1 MISHGQYL
9 AGSQRWGTGA
19 LLSVAMHLGI
29 AFVVLW
35 QTSNLTPLLM
45 PPAAVSVQ
53 LAPQFE
59 VTMLQPQLPV
69 GIQQQRQQDSSRQ
82 QTERSHQRPELAEAK
97 NGELQKQNETL
108 PATNVTPE
116 PPTRPKKR
124 ASTQLKAQ
132 AGNAQRNSQAA
143 PPQQTLAKQTAAP
156 VNSDS
161 AVTER
166 HRLNWQALVKG
177 KIISNKDFPAD
188 ARQRNRT
195 GVALVRFI
203 VDAAGNLVNSQLVK
217 TSGTLSLDREALAV
231 LSRSSPFPP
240 PPAGILLQG
249 RYQVTMPISF
259 DLTTR

>member
-1 MISHGQYL
+1 MMSHAHDL
-9 AGSQRWGTGA
+9 PNSQRWGTA
-19 LLSVAMHLGI
+19 TLLSIAAHLGI
-29 AFVVLW
+29 ALLALW
-35 QTSNLTPLLM
+35 QASNSTPLLM
-45 PPAAVSVQ
+45 PPAAVSLQ
-53 LAPQFE
+53 LASRFE
-59 VTMLQPQLPV
+59 VTVLQPQLPV
-69 GIQQQRQQDSSRQ
+69 GIQQQRQQASSRQ
-82 QTERSHQRPELAEAK
+82 QTERSQQHPELAEAEH
-97 NGELQKQNETL
+97 GELQKQKAAL
-108 PATNVTPE
+108 PTTNVTPK
-116 PPTRPKKR
+116 PPIKPKKL

-132 AGNAQRNSQAA
+132 PGNAKRNSQAA

-161 AVTER
+161 AATER
-166 HRLNWQALVKG
+166 NRLNWQALVKG
-177 KIISNKDFPAD
+177 KIINNKDFPAD

-240 PPAGILLQG
+240 PPAEILLQG